1 MKKAHKFKSTKEL
14 LLSHDFLGERQ
25 KAAKYVTHE
34 FQDYGYRLAV
44 KLDDLKHKSLYI
56 RLAKNTKRPL
66 LDQALSFTLD
76 YPKAKKK
83 AKIFMWKLSE
93 LKKGNDTRFNEKNP
107 STGSGQAE
115 NIKLL

>member
-1 MKKAHKFKSTKEL
+1 MKKQHKFTSTKDL
-14 LLSHDFLGERQ
+14 LLAHDFIGERK

-44 KLDDLKHKSLYI
+44 KLNDLSHKSLYI
-56 RLAKNTKRPL
+56 RLAKNTKRAI

-93 LKKGNDTRFNEKNP
+93 LRKGDK
-107 STGSGQAE
+107 E
-115 NIKLL
+115 NKQPTLF